1 MSSLVLLCHFPC
13 IVYLVHTLPV
23 LGCYIV
29 VMIELNPIL
38 SFQQKNISLDY
49 YLFQL
54 MSHPVSDGHNKYD
67 NYFDVSIDALVT
79 ALTKAGFRSG

>member
-13 IVYLVHTLPV
+13 IVYLVHTV
-23 LGCYIV
+23 LV

-67 NYFDVSIDALVT
+67 NYFDVSIDMTTTLM
-79 ALTKAGFRSG
+79 